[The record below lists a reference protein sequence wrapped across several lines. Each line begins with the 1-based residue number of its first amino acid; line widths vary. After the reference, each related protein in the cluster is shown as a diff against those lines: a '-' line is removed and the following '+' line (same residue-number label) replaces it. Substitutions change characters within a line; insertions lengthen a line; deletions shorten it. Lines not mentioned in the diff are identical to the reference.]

1 MNPYVFDT
9 KEVNG
14 QSLIHLMNIYFEQDI
29 VGVEIGTGHAQT
41 LCTWLQQ
48 CNKIKTIHT
57 VDPYK
62 PYQTFLKNPYNEEPS
77 FIGDDKVVDYAELT
91 ANHNIKFSGF
101 KDKVV
106 IHKEDSLSVS
116 KKFEDDSLD
125 FIFLDGYSNY
135 NEVETDLN
143 AWYPKLKK
151 GGLFSGHDWE
161 VSIIQTIIHNFRKKN
176 NIVNNLSAFDGVWVW
191 KK

>member
-1 MNPYVFDT
+1 MIPYVFNT
-9 KEVNG
+9 KEVIG
-14 QSLIHLMNIYFEQDI
+14 QSLIHLINIYFEEDI
-29 VGVEIGTGHAQT
+29 TGVEIGTGHAQS

-48 CNKIKTIHT
+48 CNKIKTIHS

-62 PYQTFLKNPYNEEPS
+62 PYQNFLKNPYNEEPF
-77 FIGDDKVVDYAELT
+77 FIGDDKIADSTELT
-91 ANHNIKFSGF
+91 ATHNIKFSGF

-116 KKFEDDSLD
+116 KKFKDNSLD
-125 FIFLDGYSNY
+125 FIFLDGYSNA

-143 AWYPKLKK
+143 VWYPKLKN
-151 GGLFSGHDWE
+151 GGLFSGHDWDVE
-161 VSIIQTIIHNFRKKN
+161 ILQERMHDFRKNN
-176 NIVNNLSAFDGVWVW
+176 NITNSISSFDNVWVW